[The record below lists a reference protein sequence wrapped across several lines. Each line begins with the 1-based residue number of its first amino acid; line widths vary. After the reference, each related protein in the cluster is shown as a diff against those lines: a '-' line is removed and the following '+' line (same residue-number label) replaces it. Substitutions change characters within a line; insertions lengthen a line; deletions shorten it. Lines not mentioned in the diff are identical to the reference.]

1 MGVYGSGFF
10 TALCNGAVSALISF
24 LRLFLFRGGMVILLP
39 LFLKLDGIWLAVVVA
54 DALGTLI
61 AVLLIWMYRK
71 RYGYL

>member
-1 MGVYGSGFF
+1 
-10 TALCNGAVSALISF
+10 
-24 LRLFLFRGGMVILLP
+24 MVILLP

-54 DALGTLI
+54 DALGALI